1 MTSLQAAIRAEPA
14 RGVEPDRMRAYRL
27 GRARDAMAAHG
38 LDAIVAFEYANGRYL
53 ADLRPLYA
61 PNFLVRQAA
70 LVARGG
76 DRVICFI
83 HQDDTPHRRA
93 TMRWLASDDV
103 REFPTG
109 VANFGAPAEALAP
122 LVDALAELGVVHGR
136 VGVDIA
142 TPATLENL
150 ARALPRC
157 NIVDVGPAMR
167 DARAVKNEDELE
179 LMRYASRVSDLTMAA
194 AIDAIAPGV
203 RECEVLAVA
212 MDVLY
217 RHGAEVPQCNL
228 IVASGPNTVP
238 MQRFAGERPIE
249 EGDLVMLDLGGCFG
263 GLFSELARTTVCGR
277 ANADQRAVYRTA
289 AEILEATA
297 GSLQDGVGPA
307 DVQAAAGEPYGRSPF
322 VGTMQRMIIAH
333 GIGVGYAEAPFIP
346 PPGGAPAR
354 GEPLR
359 AGTTLAIVPTLL
371 VPDVPGGGGVRL
383 EDVVAVT
390 ADGVERL
397 TTHPLEPRLL
407 D

>member
-1 MTSLQAAIRAEPA
+1 VTAEGGTARAEAA
-14 RGVEPDRMRAYRL
+14 RGVDHDRMRAFRL
-27 GRARDAMAAHG
+27 SRARDAMAAHG
-38 LDAIVAFEYANGRYL
+38 LDAILAFEYANGRYL

-70 LVARGG
+70 VVARAA
-76 DRVICFI
+76 DRVICFV
-83 HQDDTPHRRA
+83 HLDDTPHRRA
-93 TMRWLASDDV
+93 TMPWLAPDDV

-109 VANFGAPAEALAP
+109 VANFGAPADALAP
-122 LVDALAELGVVHGR
+122 LVRALAELGIEEGR

-157 NIVDVGPAMR
+157 EIVDVGPAMR
-167 DARAVKNEDELE
+167 DARTVKSDDELE
-179 LMRYASRVSDLTMAA
+179 LMRFASRVSDLTMAA

-203 RECEVLAVA
+203 RECDVLATA
-212 MDVLY
+212 MGVLY

-228 IVASGPNTVP
+228 IVAGGPNTMP
-238 MQRFAGERPIE
+238 MQRFAGERPFE

-263 GLFSELARTTVCGR
+263 GMFSELARTTVCGR
-277 ANADQRAVYRTA
+277 ANDQQRAIYRTA

-297 GSLQDGVGPA
+297 AAIHDGAEPA
-307 DVQAAAGEPYGRSPF
+307 AVQAAAAVPYDRSPWA
-322 VGTMQRMIIAH
+322 GRMQKMIIAH

-371 VPDVPGGGGVRL
+371 VPDVPGGGGVRI

>member
-1 MTSLQAAIRAEPA
+1 MGTAGLRAEPA
-14 RGVEPDRMRAYRL
+14 TGVDPDRMRAFRL
-27 GRARDAMAAHG
+27 GRVRDAMATHD
-38 LDAIVAFEYANGRYL
+38 LDGILAFEYANGRYI

-70 LVARGG
+70 VVSRAA
-76 DRVICFI
+76 DRVICFV

-93 TMRWLASDDV
+93 RMPWLSSDDV

-109 VANFGAPAEALAP
+109 VANFGAPA
-122 LVDALAELGVVHGR
+122 DALVPLIGALRELGVEEGR

-142 TPATLENL
+142 TPATLGNL

-157 NIVDVGPAMR
+157 EIVDVGPAMR
-167 DARAVKNEDELE
+167 DARTVKGEDELE

-194 AIDAIAPGV
+194 AIQAIAPGA
-203 RECEVLAVA
+203 RECDVLAVA

-217 RHGAEVPQCNL
+217 RHNAEVPQCNL
-228 IVASGPNTVP
+228 IVASGNNTMP
-238 MQRFAGERPIE
+238 MQRYADDRPIE

-263 GLFSELARTTVCGR
+263 GLFSEVARTTVCGS
-277 ANADQRAVYRTA
+277 ANARQRAIYRTA
-289 AEILEATA
+289 AEILTATSDA
-297 GSLQDGVGPA
+297 LSDGVDPA
-307 DVQAAAGEPYGRSPF
+307 AVQSAAGEPYEGSPF
-322 VGTMQRMIIAH
+322 VGTMQKMIIAH

-354 GEPLR
+354 GDPLR

-371 VPDVPGGGGVRL
+371 VPDVPGGGGVRI

-390 ADGVERL
+390 ADGVDRL